1 MLKLLLAV
9 AAAVALRMML
19 AWSLTRHKPGRTR
32 SATTSAAASS
42 APIPLV
48 KPTWPSAWASGPAA
62 PGGVSAT
69 DPHPQSGGDAAPT
82 AGAGCDRSVGGAG
95 PTSRR
100 GGSGRGVGERG
111 ARMTIKSAIF
121 YSTSVSLSR
130 ARSGRPF
137 VELP

>member
-1 MLKLLLAV
+1 MVKLLLAV
-9 AAAVALRMML
+9 AVGVALRLML
-19 AWSLTRHKPGRTR
+19 AWALTRHKPGGPWRV
-32 SATTSAAASS
+32 TTSETASS

-48 KPTWPSAWASGPAA
+48 KPTWPSAPPSGPAG

-69 DPHPQSGGDAAPT
+69 DPHPESGGDAAPT
-82 AGAGCDRSVGGAG
+82 AGVGCGRSVGGAG
-95 PTSRR
+95 PMSRR

-111 ARMTIKSAIF
+111 ARMTIKPAIF